1 MRELVEKL
9 QDLNRRTPRV
19 VCRLFISSRFFDDVL
34 DFVKMFL
41 REISLTRRQGAN
53 LRGKR
58 AKFALETRRLYGKI
72 TGGVQTVASRTKTT
86 PGARIGTFNN
96 TVA

>member
-1 MRELVEKL
+1 
-9 QDLNRRTPRV
+9 
-19 VCRLFISSRFFDDVL
+19 
-34 DFVKMFL
+34 MFL

-96 TVA
+96 TVT